1 MALNTFEKILA
12 AGIVGAIVVL
22 VLVEVGLLNLT
33 GIPSTANVL
42 GDLSIGFVASATTA
56 LIFKVANNKLD

>member
-1 MALNTFEKILA
+1 MALNTFEKILV
-12 AGIVGAIVVL
+12 GIVGAIVVL

-42 GDLSIGFVASATTA
+42 GDLSIGFIASATTA
-56 LIFKVANNKLD
+56 IIFKFANNKLG